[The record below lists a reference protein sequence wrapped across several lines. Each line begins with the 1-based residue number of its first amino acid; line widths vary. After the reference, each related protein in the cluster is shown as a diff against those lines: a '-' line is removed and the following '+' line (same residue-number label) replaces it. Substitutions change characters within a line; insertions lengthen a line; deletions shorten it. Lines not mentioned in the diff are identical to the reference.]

1 MKSIRSLRSVQSCLF
16 AIFVLSAF
24 VMEIS
29 LTSCT
34 REALDPVQDVQWYKT
49 HEGERKD
56 MLAKC
61 HNNPG
66 QLAITPNC
74 VNAEHAARE
83 VLTTAPPL
91 SDRVKPFSMDDVK
104 K

>member
-1 MKSIRSLRSVQSCLF
+1 MCIQSMRSVQSSLF
-16 AIFVLSAF
+16 VIFLLSAF
-24 VMEIS
+24 VMGLS

-34 REALDPVQDVQWYKT
+34 KEALDPVHDVQWYKT

-74 VNAEHAARE
+74 VNAEQAARE

-91 SDRVKPFSMDDVK
+91 SDRIKPFSMDDVK

>member
-1 MKSIRSLRSVQSCLF
+1 MKSIRSRVSVQRCLC
-16 AIFVLSAF
+16 AIHMVNALF
-24 VMEIS
+24 MGMS
-29 LTSCT
+29 LTSCAK
-34 REALDPVQDVQWYKT
+34 EAWDPAHDVEWYKT

-74 VNAEHAARE
+74 INAEQAARE
-83 VLTTAPPL
+83 ALTTAPPL
-91 SDRVKPFSMDDVK
+91 SDRIKPFSMDNVNK
-104 K
+104 